1 MEATHARPAEE
12 KAILVIYTGGT
23 IGMVRDKVSGA
34 LVPLD
39 FSQVSRHVPELAHAG
54 IRVEAV
60 SFDRPIDSSDVM
72 PKHWRSLAT
81 TIQECYDRFEGFVV
95 LHGTDTMAYTAA
107 ALSFMLGGLSKPVIL
122 TGSQLPIGVPRTDG
136 RENLLSS
143 VMLAAHETDGRPTV
157 SEVCVYFGNHLY
169 RGNRTHKESA
179 QSFQAIISPNHP
191 PLVEAGVEFDVNRGA
206 LWRDASAVWGQSPT
220 VSLNLRTEIAW
231 VSLFPGMPMDWLRQ
245 ALAWDGLRGV
255 VLATYGSGNA
265 PTSEVLR
272 DLLRDANDRGITMVN
287 VTQCGHGGV
296 HPELYAT
303 SHMLAGCGVIPGHD
317 MTTEAA
323 LTKLMHVLAHSDD
336 PEVIRDRMT
345 QNLRGELTP
354 SFMGGAQAHGPAG
367 AGLPVDSH
375 RG

>member
-1 MEATHARPAEE
+1 MNGLRDMGLEASQGERS
-12 KAILVIYTGGT
+12 ILVIYTGGT
-23 IGMVRDKVSGA
+23 IGMVRDKISGA

-60 SFDRPIDSSDVM
+60 SFESPIDSSDVM
-72 PKHWRSLAT
+72 PKHWRSLAS
-81 TIQECYDRFEGFVV
+81 TIAECHPSFDGFVI
-95 LHGTDTMAYTAA
+95 LHGTDTMAYTAS
-107 ALSFMLGGLSKPVIL
+107 ALSFMLGDVCKPVIL

-136 RENLLSS
+136 RENLLSA
-143 VMLAAHETDGRPTV
+143 VMLAAHTTDGQPTIQ
-157 SEVCVYFGNHLY
+157 EVAVYFGNHLF

-191 PLVEAGVEFDVNRGA
+191 PLVEAGVDFEINQSA
-206 LWRDASAVWGQSPT
+206 LWRSVHSPR
-220 VSLNLRTEIAW
+220 VPELALGLRTEVAW
-231 VSLFPGMPMDWLRQ
+231 ISLFPGMSMDWLRRS
-245 ALAWDGLRGV
+245 LEWEDLRGM

-265 PTSEVLR
+265 PTNE
-272 DLLRDANDRGITMVN
+272 LLRDVLRQANERGITMVN

-323 LTKLMHVLAHSDD
+323 LTKLMHVLALTDD
-336 PEVIRDRMT
+336 NEIIRDLMT

-354 SFMGGAQAHGPAG
+354 SFAGASQAHGPAG
-367 AGLPVDSH
+367 ASLPVEV
-375 RG
+375 